1 MKFRFAFAS
10 LGLVAISQ
18 LTPFC
23 QSAWA
28 ADLPTSIIGK
38 NEWLYYR
45 YELAE
50 PKDSANIQ
58 ASIDLMTK
66 LQQVLARN
74 NVTLAIT
81 MVPIKMRV
89 YQENLPPELKP
100 TDYLKTNYE
109 RITKAMRA
117 ANLTVIDLN
126 TPFLNDPKRNGEN
139 PFYIR
144 LDTHWAPAGAM
155 LAAEAIRAEI
165 DANPVLKKPW
175 AATPPVN
182 FTMAWGKKKMASKAR
197 DLVDQLPKGSPATF
211 APESLLSFSVTR
223 APGGK
228 DNLVSDDAAP
238 GIVLVGS
245 SYSDNWTGF
254 AEALRFT
261 LQRDL
266 LDISVGADK
275 GSWVGIETWLRDAS
289 FQTQKPQLVIW
300 EMPER
305 DLKALPNY
313 PFRDARHISD
323 NTEWLLRAAAWA
335 EGTCNPSPIKAKIG
349 NASLTS
355 AKEGDALEIEF
366 DQPLTQ
372 LDYLSLQ
379 ANTSGARQLTLE
391 ASGNVAGRK
400 FTLPLVD
407 DGADHVLKTPLAAGF
422 NKVKLMPGKAKKFSV
437 QQVQVCRHADSLL
450 K

>member
-1 MKFRFAFAS
+1 MNLRFVFAS
-10 LGLVAISQ
+10 LGLATVCQFNPCSQ
-18 LTPFC
+18 LAF
-23 QSAWA
+23 A
-28 ADLPTSIIGK
+28 ADLPSSIIGK

-50 PKDSANIQ
+50 AKDNANIQ
-58 ASIDLMTK
+58 ASIDLISK
-66 LQQVLARN
+66 INQILARN

-89 YQENLPPELKP
+89 YPENLPPELKP
-100 TDYLKTNYE
+100 SDYLQSNYE
-109 RITKAMRA
+109 RIAKAMRA

-165 DANPVLKKPW
+165 DANPALKKPY
-175 AATPPVN
+175 AATAPVN
-182 FTMAWGKKKMASKAR
+182 FSMAWAKKKIVSKAR
-197 DLVDQLPKGSPATF
+197 DLVDQLPKGSPTF
-211 APESLLSFSVTR
+211 APESLLTFSVSR
-223 APGGK
+223 GQSGK
-228 DNLVSDDAAP
+228 DSLVGDDAAP
-238 GIVLVGS
+238 GIALLGS

-266 LDISVGADK
+266 LDVSVGADK
-275 GSWVGIETWLRDAS
+275 GSWVGIETYLRDAA
-289 FQTQKPQLVIW
+289 FQTQKPQLLIW

-305 DLKALPNY
+305 DMKALPNY
-313 PFRDARHISD
+313 QYRDARYLSD

-349 NASLTS
+349 TTNLAPS
-355 AKEGDALEIEF
+355 KEGDALEIEF
-366 DQPLTQ
+366 DQPLTK

-391 ASGNVAGRK
+391 ASGSPGNRK

-407 DGADHVLKTPLAAGF
+407 DGADHAIKTPLAAGF